1 MERKITTKAEFVA
14 AIQREKERRKKVN
27 EAQEKKLAEIEK
39 EKKLAAARER
49 FKKMS
54 GGISAGK

>member
-27 EAQEKKLAEIEK
+27 EAEQKRLAALEIEK
-39 EKKLAAARER
+39 K
-49 FKKMS
+49 KKMTFI
-54 GGISAGK
+54 GRGF